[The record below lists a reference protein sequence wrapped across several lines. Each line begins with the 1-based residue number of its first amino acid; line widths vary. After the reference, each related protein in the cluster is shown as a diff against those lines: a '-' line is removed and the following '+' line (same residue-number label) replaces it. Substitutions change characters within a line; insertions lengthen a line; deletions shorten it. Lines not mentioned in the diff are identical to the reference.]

1 MSFLVLLVLQNSL
14 NPLMEIVCTNNILQH
29 LISLSAGLVAL
40 EAFEYVLASCKLS
53 LRQVLISVFPGHS

>member
-14 NPLMEIVCTNNILQH
+14 NPFMEIACTNNILQH

-53 LRQVLISVFPGHS
+53 LRQVLISVFPGHC